1 MMLSKTSKDEVV
13 SIILFGSHTTS
24 NPQNQQEQEYYQ
36 GIQILTDIQPPTVK
50 MLETLKQQAR
60 TQQDNPT
67 TIHAPSNA
75 IDAIIVAI
83 FQILETQD
91 SSICSSRRIIVI
103 SNLSKPIDDEGLE
116 DELAF
121 MDDVRCQLEHNNIT
135 LDLVLVDMHF
145 ENEIKGDSDAHE
157 KCLAQVKEVLPSSS
171 HIHTIHAPPHWFNA
185 LNNPHITPA
194 PHTLV
199 SKPMEIGSNLEIK
212 IKVFKKTGM
221 DPRSKDY
228 LGIGQEAV
236 DTGLS
241 SIVSSKELY
250 FAEGDPDDPADR
262 VNEDDIIDGYMVGTE
277 VVIVPEDIKSLME
290 YRAESSR
297 LQLIGFTGVGNV
309 PRHTWLDECWSVQAN
324 IDKQEGSGYALA
336 SLVRVVHAKGHV
348 ALFRFVNRGSIKLTA
363 GIPVVSDGSGS
374 EVCHFIMVALPFLDD
389 VRDWQFASFEVEEL
403 KGKGG
408 GGPNSRQ
415 PNQDQLDA
423 AAQLIAAMD
432 LDDDDSDKAIL
443 PKTASKLPM
452 NPTQDAFLAYM
463 AQRSLDPTTKPPDH
477 HSTMDIAIESLLNAG
492 TSGGT
497 TAAALE
503 RFTTAFPLGPHFL
516 PTTSGTTIKAAHSIS
531 SRDTAKDD
539 FTMMMQQK
547 SYGLAMVE
555 MRKMIEH
562 VVQESIMG
570 DFEYAVELIEHMR
583 KVAVEHRQAGSF
595 NKVLHWFYDKF
606 GENTPKKVFLKML
619 GERGVTLVSNVEVPG
634 SEVTEEQSKE
644 FLSLNVIED

>member
-1 MMLSKTSKDEVV
+1 M
-13 SIILFGSHTTS
+13 

-36 GIQILTDIQPPTVK
+36 GIQILTDIQPPTIK

-75 IDAIIVAI
+75 IDAIIIAT
-83 FQILETQD
+83 FQILETLD
-91 SSICSSRRIIVI
+91 NSIYSSRRIIVI
-103 SNLSKPIDDEGLE
+103 SNLSTPMDDDGIE
-116 DELAF
+116 DQEAF
-121 MDDVRCQLEHNNIT
+121 MDDVRGQLEHNDIT
-135 LDLVLVDMHF
+135 LDLVLVDTHRK
-145 ENEIKGDSDAHE
+145 NEIERESDAHE

-185 LNNPHITPA
+185 LDNPHITPA

-221 DPRSKDY
+221 DPRTKDY
-228 LGIGQEAV
+228 LSIGQEAV

-241 SIVSSKELY
+241 NIITAKELY

-262 VNEDDIIDGYMVGTE
+262 VDEDDIIDGYMVGTN
-277 VVIVPEDIKSLME
+277 VVTVPEDIKSLME
-290 YRAESSR
+290 YRAEPSSR
-297 LQLIGFTGVGNV
+297 LQLIGFTVVENV

-348 ALFRFVNRGSIKLTA
+348 ALFRFVNRGSVKLTA
-363 GIPVVSDGSGS
+363 GIPIVSDGSGS
-374 EVCHFIMVALPFLDD
+374 EVDHFIMVALPFLDD
-389 VRDWQFASFEVEEL
+389 VRDWQFASFEVEEEEEE
-403 KGKGG
+403 GKGG

-415 PNQDQLDA
+415 PNQEQLDA
-423 AAQLIAAMD
+423 AAQLIAAMN
-432 LDDDDSDKAIL
+432 LDDDDDEKAIL

-452 NPTQDAFLAYM
+452 NPTQDAFLAFM
-463 AQRSLDPTTKPPDH
+463 AQRALDPTTKPSDH
-477 HSTMDIAIESLLNAG
+477 HSIMDIAIEFLLNAG
-492 TSGGT
+492 TTGGT

-503 RFTTAFPLGPHFL
+503 RFTTAFPLGPRFL
-516 PTTSGTTIKAAHSIS
+516 PTTTGTVGTTIKAVHSIS

-562 VVQESIMG
+562 VVQMSIVG
-570 DFEYAVELIEHMR
+570 DFKYAVELMEHMR

-595 NKVLHWFYDKF
+595 NKILQWFYDKF
-606 GENTPKKVFLKML
+606 RENITKRGFLKML

-634 SEVTEEQSKE
+634 SKVTEEQNTE
-644 FLSLNVIED
+644 FLRLNVIED